1 MNTLW
6 LKGVDRY
13 IGRLAVGLLC
23 SGKNRRTMVPDP
35 KTALLIRPGGLGDA
49 ILTLPLI
56 KFLQKN
62 GLNRIDVLCET
73 RNCAAYKLIRL
84 NGKAF
89 RYDSP
94 QFASLFSRTYDIV
107 IDTEQFHRLS
117 AVIARLVRSR
127 FRTGFATNERFRC
140 FDFRIP
146 YSHRDY
152 EVDSF
157 LRLVEPIFRPS
168 KAELEAIKTPPFVD
182 IDVLPIEWAREALSR
197 LKRPIVG
204 IFDGGTVSH
213 RIWPYRKAVHL
224 IEKLLSKNVSVV
236 LIGGRSELPLS
247 DYIQSTGKFSK
258 ERFADFIGKTSILQT
273 AAILSQLDLLVSTD
287 SGILHLGY
295 AVGIPTVSLFGPGI
309 AEKWAPRG
317 ARHVVIRKGLPCSP
331 CTKFGYTP
339 PCPFNFRCMKDIHVD
354 EVFDIVIRSLQG
366 RR

>member
-6 LKGVDRY
+6 LKRVDRC

-62 GLNRIDVLCET
+62 GLSRIDVLCET
-73 RNCAAYKLIRL
+73 RNCAAYRLIKL
-84 NGKAF
+84 NGKVF
-89 RYDSP
+89 RYDSLK
-94 QFASLFSRTYDIV
+94 FAPLFSQTYDIV

-117 AVIARLVRSR
+117 AVTARLLRSG
-127 FRTGFATNERFRC
+127 FRTGFATNERARC
-140 FDFRIP
+140 FDLRIS
-146 YSHRDY
+146 YSHKDY

-182 IDVLPIEWAREALSR
+182 IEVLPIGWAREALSR
-197 LKRPIVG
+197 LERPIVG
-204 IFDGGTVSH
+204 IFDGGTVPH
-213 RIWPYRKAVHL
+213 RIWPYRKVVRL
-224 IEKLLSKNVSVV
+224 IEKLISEDISVV

-247 DYIQSTGKFSK
+247 DYLQSTGKFSK
-258 ERFADFIGKTSILQT
+258 ERFADFIGKTSILETT
-273 AAILSQLDLLVSTD
+273 AIFSQLDLLVSTD

-295 AVGIPTVSLFGPGI
+295 AVGTPTVSLFGPGI
-309 AEKWAPRG
+309 VEKWAPKG
-317 ARHVVIRKGLPCSP
+317 ARHVVIQKGLPCSP
-331 CTKFGYTP
+331 CTRFGYTP
-339 PCPFNFRCMKDIHVD
+339 PCPFNFRCMTEIEVD
-354 EVFDIVIRSLQG
+354 EVVSATMSLISL
-366 RR
+366 RV